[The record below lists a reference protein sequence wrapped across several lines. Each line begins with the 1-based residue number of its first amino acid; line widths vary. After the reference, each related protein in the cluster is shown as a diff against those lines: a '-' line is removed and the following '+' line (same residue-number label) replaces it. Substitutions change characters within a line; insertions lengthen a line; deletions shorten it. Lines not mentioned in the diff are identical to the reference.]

1 MTSLA
6 DIRSQFLNYFD
17 RNGHMVAPSS
27 PLVPDNDPTLLFVNA
42 GMVPFK
48 DWFTGALSP
57 DYPRATTSQ
66 KCVRA
71 GGKHNDL
78 DNVGYTAR
86 HHTFFEMLGNF
97 SFGDYFKAEAIEH
110 AWTLVTKDFGLP
122 KDKLL
127 VTVYHTDD
135 VAFDLWKKIAGLPD
149 ERIIRIA
156 TNDNFWAMGD
166 TGPCGPC
173 SEIFYDHGSSVA
185 GGPPGSP
192 DEDGDRFIE
201 IWNLVFM
208 QYERRADGT
217 QIDLPKPSI
226 DTGMGL
232 ERTAAILQGKH
243 DNYDTDLF
251 QTLIGASVELTGA
264 KAEGEAK
271 FSHRVIADHLRSCSF
286 LMADGVSPSNEG
298 RGYVLRRIMRRA
310 MRHAH
315 LLGAKDPLM
324 HRLVPTLVNEMGPA
338 YSELGRAQANIESV
352 FEQEEIRFR
361 RTLGRGT
368 ALLEDAVKDLSSG
381 DKLDGR
387 TAFTLYDTYGFPLDL
402 TQDALRAKGIE
413 VDTDGFDAAMSEQ
426 RKQSKADGGKFA
438 SAGADDL
445 FKALLEKDGATTF
458 TGYDKLSDGQSI
470 VALVQNDAAVDEA
483 SDGDVVFLTRE
494 TPFYAESGG
503 QAGDKGVALF
513 DNGARID
520 ITDVQKRAGDLHAHI
535 GTLSGTV
542 KIGDEAHL
550 SVDVDNREKTKRN
563 HSAAH
568 LLHEALRR
576 VLGDHVAQKGQMV
589 DGERIR
595 FDISHPSAITR
606 EELRRVEDEVNAVI
620 QQNKLAETKLMNPDD
635 AIAAGAVALF
645 GEKYGDEVRV
655 LSLGDPLDDSPK
667 AYSVELCGGTHVER
681 TGDIALFKI
690 TGEGAVAAGIRR
702 VEAVSGE
709 AARQYLETQAGLA
722 RQAADMFKTKL
733 EDVPSRI
740 ESLLAERKQ
749 LEKDLSEAKKQLAL
763 GGGGAAS
770 GPEEIN
776 GINFLGRVLDGVS
789 GKDLRSMLNEQIAQ
803 LGSGIVAFVARDG
816 GKVAVAVAVSDDV
829 QATHSA
835 SDLVNKGAAEVGGR
849 GGGKPGMAQAGGSQ
863 PENAEKPLPF
873 GPLVRVG
880 NR

>member
-6 DIRSQFLNYFD
+6 DIRAQFLSYFG
-17 RNGHMVAPSS
+17 GHTHELVTSA

-48 DWFTGALSP
+48 DYFTGSLTP
-57 DYPRATTSQ
+57 PYPRAVTSQ

-110 AWTLVTKDFGLP
+110 AWRLVTEDFGLA
-122 KDKLL
+122 KEKLL

-135 VAFDLWKKIAGLPD
+135 VAYDLWKKIAGLPD
-149 ERIIRIA
+149 DRIIRIA

-173 SEIFYDHGSSVA
+173 SEIFYDHGPDIP

-208 QYERRADGT
+208 QYERKADGT

-232 ERTAAILQGKH
+232 ERTAAILQGQH
-243 DNYDTDLF
+243 DNYDIDLF
-251 QTLIGASVELTGA
+251 QTLIGASVDLTGV
-264 KAEGEAK
+264 KPTGEAK

-324 HRLVPTLVNEMGPA
+324 HRLVPTLVDEMGAA
-338 YSELGRAQANIESV
+338 YPELGRAQASIASV
-352 FEQEEIRFR
+352 FEQEEVRFR

-368 ALLEDAVKDLSSG
+368 SLLEEAIADLSKG

-413 VDTDGFDAAMSEQ
+413 VDTDGFDVAMAEQ
-426 RKQSKADGGKFA
+426 REQSKADGGKFA
-438 SAGADDL
+438 DGGADDVY
-445 FKALLEKDGATTF
+445 KAIRETSGATAF
-458 TGYDKLSDGQSI
+458 TGYDDLTAQQGV
-470 VALVQNDAAVDEA
+470 VALVKDNQSVTEA
-483 SDGDVVFLTRE
+483 TDGDIVFLTRE

-503 QAGDKGVALF
+503 QAGDLGVATF
-513 DNGARID
+513 ANGAEVTIS
-520 ITDVQKRAGDLHAHI
+520 DVQKRAGDLHAHI
-535 GTLSGTV
+535 GTLSGTIRV
-542 KIGDEAHL
+542 GDEAQL
-550 SVDVDNREKTKRN
+550 SVDAAVRERTKRN

-576 VLGDHVAQKGQMV
+576 VLGEHVAQKGQMV

-595 FDISHPSAITR
+595 FDISHGAAITR
-606 EELRRVEDEVNAVI
+606 EELARVEDQVNAVI
-620 QQNKLAETKLMNPDD
+620 QQNIAAETKLMNPDE

-655 LSLGDPLDDSPK
+655 LSLGAPLGEEEKS
-667 AYSVELCGGTHVER
+667 YSVELCGGTHVER

-722 RQAADMFKTKL
+722 RAAADLFKTKP
-733 EDVPSRI
+733 EDVPVRI
-740 ESLLAERKQ
+740 ETLLAERKQ

-770 GPEEIN
+770 GPEDVN
-776 GINFLGRVLDGVS
+776 GIAFVGRVLDGVS
-789 GKDLRSMLNEQIAQ
+789 GKDLRGMLNEQIAQ
-803 LGSGIVAFVARDG
+803 LGSGIVAFIARDG

-829 QATHSA
+829 QATHNA
-835 SDLVNKGAAEVGGR
+835 STLVNAGAAEVGGR
-849 GGGKPGMAQAGGSQ
+849 GGGKPGMAQAGGTQ
-863 PENAEKPLPF
+863 PENADAALAAIKAAI
-873 GPLVRVG
+873 
-880 NR
+880 